1 MKCAAGFFKNSSAQT
16 LRASGRGPQNAW
28 ALRADS
34 ASNECSHCEAGTYAS
49 EGSRKCTS
57 CSDDDD
63 QKWYSD
69 YSVAYDHDGRPDTPC
84 KGCPLSLPLD
94 GSKCMFGNIILLFL
108 LAATGI
114 FILLSLQICARY
126 RTINNA
132 WWSQQCAPPIP
143 TAAATPFAHH
153 PQRAVQRSM
162 PAHDSGRP
170 LPQCA
175 GNSSVPGTSNDTVGG
190 TGLQW
195 LRTLRS

>member
-1 MKCAAGFFKNSSAQT
+1 MKCAAGFFKKSSAQT
-16 LRASGRGPQNAW
+16 LRASGGAPQNAW

-63 QKWYSD
+63 QTWYSD

-84 KGCPLSLPLD
+84 KGCPLGLPLD
-94 GSKCMFGNIILLFL
+94 GSKCMFGNITLLFL

-114 FILLSLQICARY
+114 FCVLSLQICARY

-143 TAAATPFAHH
+143 NCGSHAIRPPSPARGAAVGA
-153 PQRAVQRSM
+153 RA
-162 PAHDSGRP
+162 
-170 LPQCA
+170 
-175 GNSSVPGTSNDTVGG
+175 
-190 TGLQW
+190 
-195 LRTLRS
+195 